1 MSIYFKL
8 VYKLS
13 NDVTRIFDEDFVE
26 RNKNRSRIIFN
37 NKEYP
42 LKEYFEEIYK
52 NYKPAEKIT
61 IILKCFHNTLDFG
74 GMFLDC
80 ENLLSMSEYSKVD
93 KEQYI
98 SVQKSD
104 ESLYNLIAKVS
115 NKKEKEYVKII
126 DTKYMFIGCKSLVSI
141 PDKAEWI
148 KKSFRYIDDI
158 NDIFFGCN
166 SLRSVRCRAI
176 SNTENILLEFIKYKL
191 RLLIDEKKKNLFFY
205 FFNIM
210 CF

>member
-13 NDVTRIFDEDFVE
+13 NDVTKLIRIFDKNFIK

-37 NKEYP
+37 SKEYP
-42 LKEYFEEIYK
+42 LKEYFEELDK
-52 NYKPAEKIT
+52 NYKPKEKIT
-61 IILKCFHNTLDFG
+61 IILKCFHNILNFNS
-74 GMFLDC
+74 MFLKC
-80 ENLLSMSEYSKVD
+80 TNLLSMSEYSKID

-115 NKKEKEYVKII
+115 NKKKEEYVKII
-126 DTKYMFIGCKSLVSI
+126 DIKYMFIGCKSLVSI

-176 SNTENILLEFIKYKL
+176 SNKENI
-191 RLLIDEKKKNLFFY
+191 
-205 FFNIM
+205 
-210 CF
+210 

>member
-13 NDVTRIFDEDFVE
+13 NDATKLTRIFDEYFIK
-26 RNKNRSRIIFN
+26 RNKNRAKIIFN

-42 LKEYFEEIYK
+42 LKEYFEEIDK
-52 NYKPAEKIT
+52 KYKPAEKIT
-61 IILKCFHNTLDFG
+61 IILKCFHNILNFRF
-74 GMFLDC
+74 MFLDC
-80 ENLLSMSEYSKVD
+80 DNLLSMSEYSKVD

-104 ESLYNLIAKVS
+104 ETLYNLIEKVS

-126 DTKYMFIGCKSLVSI
+126 GIKYMFIGCKSLVSI

-158 NDIFFGCN
+158 NDI
-166 SLRSVRCRAI
+166 LIYRWYKWY
-176 SNTENILLEFIKYKL
+176 ILW
-191 RLLIDEKKKNLFFY
+191 
-205 FFNIM
+205 M
-210 CF
+210 